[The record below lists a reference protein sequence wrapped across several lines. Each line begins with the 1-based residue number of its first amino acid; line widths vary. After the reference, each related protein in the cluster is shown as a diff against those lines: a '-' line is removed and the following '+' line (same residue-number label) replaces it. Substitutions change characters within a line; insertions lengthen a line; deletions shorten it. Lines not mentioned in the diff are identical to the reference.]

1 MNTQNNGPSL
11 TGIVDITA
19 NSISLFLDNGQ
30 PKNIE
35 DIFINKND
43 ISSAQPYDVP
53 IDENGNVVQ
62 MYQFLGEMSDTKIP
76 GLESILNYI
85 NDNFFSKADPAI
97 NEHDY
102 STIKKNNIMK
112 IYMVFIISIK
122 VNLITLRIIDI
133 QMIIIIIKNNS

>member
-43 ISSAQPYDVP
+43 ISRAQPYDVP

-62 MYQFLGEMSDTKIP
+62 MYQFLGEISDTKIP

-85 NDNFFSKADPAI
+85 NDNFFSKADPAV
-97 NEHDY
+97 NEHY
-102 STIKKNNIMK
+102 YNTTKK
-112 IYMVFIISIK
+112 
-122 VNLITLRIIDI
+122 TL
-133 QMIIIIIKNNS
+133 